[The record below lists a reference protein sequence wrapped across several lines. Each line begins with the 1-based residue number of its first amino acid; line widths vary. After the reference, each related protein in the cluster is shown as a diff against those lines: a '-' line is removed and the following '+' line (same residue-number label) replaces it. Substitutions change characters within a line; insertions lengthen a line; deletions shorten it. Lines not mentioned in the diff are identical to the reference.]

1 MIVLCC
7 VEHFLLE
14 IILKHSKTKTGYSA
28 TSYSFMI
35 LEWTKWESRC
45 EIDTV
50 KPNMNIDKKLFS
62 LQFLWVVSDEKLIII
77 SLVQP
82 AIQRR
87 PHIRVCTLVLVEVEV
102 WFF

>member
-1 MIVLCC
+1 M
-7 VEHFLLE
+7 E

-35 LEWTKWESRC
+35 SEWTKWESRC

-50 KPNMNIDKKLFS
+50 KPNMNIDKKNFS
-62 LQFLWVVSDEKLIII
+62 LQFLWVVSDEKLII

-82 AIQRR
+82 AIQRK
-87 PHIRVCTLVLVEVEV
+87 PQIRVCTLALEEVEV
-102 WFF
+102 RFF